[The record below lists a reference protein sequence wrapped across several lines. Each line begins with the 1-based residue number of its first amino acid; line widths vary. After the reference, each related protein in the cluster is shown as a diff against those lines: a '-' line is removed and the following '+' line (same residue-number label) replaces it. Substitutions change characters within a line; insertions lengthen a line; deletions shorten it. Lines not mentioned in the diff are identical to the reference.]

1 MLRKKSKRG
10 DNVPGGVKLGAK
22 TALVGYSFILPNFIG
37 FTLFILIPVIFSFVL
52 SFCKWDGFNAIQFIG
67 LKNFSSIFNDRVFKS
82 SFWKTINYT
91 IFTVLFTMLM
101 ALFLSVV
108 LNNKLKGRNMFRSAI
123 FFPYVASIVAVGAVW
138 QSMFQKDFGP
148 INSFLR
154 AIGIANPPGW
164 LASTKWAMTALI
176 IVSIWKFM
184 GYYMIIYL
192 AALQDIPAQLYE
204 AATIDGASSWQ
215 KFLKITFP
223 MLTPS
228 TFFVFIMLT
237 INSFKVFDLVYVMTE
252 GGPGTATT
260 VLVKYIYD
268 QSFIAWNY
276 GKASAASMIL
286 FLIVGVVTII
296 QFRAEKKWTSF
307 M

>member
-1 MLRKKSKRG
+1 MKKKRSKRG

-22 TALVGYSFILPNFIG
+22 TTLVGYSFILPNFIG
-37 FTLFILIPVIFSFVL
+37 FTLFILIPVLFSFVL
-52 SFCKWDGFNAIQFIG
+52 SFCKWDGFNAMQFVG

-108 LNNKLKGRNMFRSAI
+108 LNNKLKGRNVFRSAI

-138 QSMFQKDFGP
+138 QAMFQKDFGP

-154 AIGIANPPGW
+154 AIGVSNPPGW

-204 AATIDGASSWQ
+204 AATIDGANSWQ

-286 FLIVGVVTII
+286 FLVVGVVTVI